1 METSEKASLA
11 DCDLSDEIQELL
23 LTLLREKTFDGSFI
37 YKYEGVW
44 YRPIFLA
51 GLISSQKH
59 FHAEDSDTIVITF
72 PKSGTTWLKALTYA
86 TVHRSLTAMFD
97 SNNSPL
103 LTTNSHDLAPFLDLA
118 YIIQTTIFG
127 TLIPYSLLLHSIKNS
142 NCRIVYMCRNPFDQ
156 FISHWKYL
164 QNARDQDLEPNSLEE
179 AFELVCQ
186 GIQPFGPFLGTCVGL
201 LEG

>member
-37 YKYEGVW
+37 LGSTDTSK
-44 YRPIFLA
+44 
-51 GLISSQKH
+51 SSRH
-59 FHAEDSDTIVITF
+59 FHAKDSDTIVITF

-97 SNNSPL
+97 LNNSPL

-142 NCRIVYMCRNPFDQ
+142 NCRIVYMCRNPFNQ

-164 QNARDQDLEPNSLEE
+164 QNARDQDLEPISRWKRLLSWFAKEFNPL
-179 AFELVCQ
+179 ALFGNMCWVIGRLV
-186 GIQPFGPFLGTCVGL
+186 
-201 LEG
+201 